1 MGAQG
6 TATLDF
12 GAFPGKSDA
21 SVAVTG
27 QASIVAGS
35 LVEAWIRPVATADH
49 TSDEHMLETIKVFAA
64 DITAGTGFI
73 IYGFNTG
80 QLNEPVVPA
89 KAPNEVQQATA
100 TTVGNKI
107 TIPGE
112 PGLDAEGGGGVG
124 TRIYGTWT
132 IAWVW
137 N

>member
-1 MGAQG
+1 MATQG

-21 SVAVTG
+21 SVAV
-27 QASIVAGS
+27 ASAGIVAGS

-49 TSDEHMLETIKVFAA
+49 SDDEHMLETLKVFAA
-64 DITAGTGFI
+64 DIVAGVGFT
-73 IYGFNTG
+73 IYGFNTSEI
-80 QLNEPVVPA
+80 NEPYGGRSNA
-89 KAPNEVQQATA
+89 AIATPRPP
-100 TTVGNKI
+100 K
-107 TIPGE
+107 
-112 PGLDAEGGGGVG
+112 G